1 MRDSHKELAIKTAIQ
16 EYKNSVLFGFSSNT
30 AHAINMMENV
40 FIMCSCNIEGIEEL
54 RKTIKEA
61 KEKYKNELGNVD
73 FLIGGNFNGWYAICK
88 VCGRYKRNLRKDI
101 VTDATNSKVMKK
113 ILPYL

>member
-40 FIMCSCNIEGIEEL
+40 FIMCS
-54 RKTIKEA
+54 
-61 KEKYKNELGNVD
+61 GNSQ
-73 FLIGGNFNGWYAICK
+73 LLLTLSGA
-88 VCGRYKRNLRKDI
+88 
-101 VTDATNSKVMKK
+101 
-113 ILPYL
+113 